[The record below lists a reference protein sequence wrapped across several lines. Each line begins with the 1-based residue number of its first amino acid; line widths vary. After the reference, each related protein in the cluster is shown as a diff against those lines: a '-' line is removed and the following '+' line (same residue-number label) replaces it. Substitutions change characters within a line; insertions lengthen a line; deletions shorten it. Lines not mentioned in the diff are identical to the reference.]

1 MRSSTLKRLQS
12 ALAGLLMFVYFFVNL
27 IVCFFWPVS
36 MAATYM
42 PEGNEEVSTA
52 LFPFCILH
60 EYTKSPER
68 LKMLRLASEPA
79 WLLSKLAV
87 IMLDVSSYDKVFML
101 VLLSVLCVFFWYIP
115 FALLA
120 FTDVPVRLM
129 RLPEAS

>member
-1 MRSSTLKRLQS
+1 
-12 ALAGLLMFVYFFVNL
+12 
-27 IVCFFWPVS
+27 
-36 MAATYM
+36 
-42 PEGNEEVSTA
+42 
-52 LFPFCILH
+52 
-60 EYTKSPER
+60 
-68 LKMLRLASEPA
+68 MLRLASEPA